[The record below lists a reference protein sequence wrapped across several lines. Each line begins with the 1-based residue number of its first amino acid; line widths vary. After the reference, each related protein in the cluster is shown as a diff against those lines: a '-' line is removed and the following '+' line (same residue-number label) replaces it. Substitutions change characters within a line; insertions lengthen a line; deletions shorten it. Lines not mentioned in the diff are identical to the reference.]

1 MKKKSFILL
10 MVGIVIGL
18 FLGACTSNTIF
29 KKPKNLISKDLM
41 VDLLTEM
48 YVASSAENTKNLTL
62 KRKVNYFP
70 ILFEKYHVD
79 SARFKES
86 NYYYMS
92 RIDDYDEILGKVELR
107 LKELNR
113 QYENERKVMDSIK
126 RVQYDSIRDSK
137 KRKNPRPNIKEEQLK

>member
-10 MVGIVIGL
+10 MIGIVTGL
-18 FLGACTSNTIF
+18 FFGACTSNTIF
-29 KKPKNLISKDLM
+29 KKPENLISKDLM

-48 YVASSAENTKNLTL
+48 YIASSAENTKNLTL

-70 ILFEKYHVD
+70 IIFEKYHVD

-107 LKELNR
+107 IKELNQ
-113 QYENERKVMDSIK
+113 QYNKEREIMDSLK

-137 KRKNPRPNIKEEQLK
+137 KRKNPRPIIKEEQLK